1 MKIVVIGGTGLIG
14 SKTVAIL
21 REGGHEVLAASPN
34 TGVNSITGEGLKEAM
49 AGTQVVIDLA
59 NSPSFEDKAVLEFF
73 ETSGRNLHAAEAAAG
88 VRHHIALSIVGTD
101 RTPDNGY
108 FRAKVAQE
116 KLIETSGIPYTI
128 IRSTQFLE
136 FLGAIAASSADG
148 NMVRLSPGL
157 FQPIA
162 ADDVAAIVADVAL
175 AAPRNG
181 IVEIAGPER
190 APFNEIVARYLK
202 AVGDPREVVSDPE
215 ARYWGG
221 RVEERSLVPL
231 GEARLGRIG
240 FDEWLPHRDVHCM
253 VRQREF
259 IFYDSGYHRASPDAG
274 AKAISHR
281 AGLQDVG
288 QLLAL
293 ALRDS
298 GRTAGAVS
306 FQNSLHPINLPAL
319 QPQANIRA
327 MNFKDISN
335 FGSGSALH
343 IESHGVKPVSHP
355 IRTIAQG
362 LLAELNQ
369 LLNFLGSS
377 TDLYRSHATSCLSVT
392 CYMMSCYLCNPIY
405 QAFVA

>member
-34 TGVNSITGEGLKEAM
+34 TGVNTITGEGLKEAM
-49 AGTQVVIDLA
+49 AGTQVVIDLV

-88 VRHHIALSIVGTD
+88 VRHHVALSIVGID

-116 KLIETSGIPYTI
+116 KLIETSGIPYTV
-128 IRSTQFLE
+128 IRSTQFLD
-136 FLGAIAASSADG
+136 FLGRIADSSADG
-148 NMVRLSPGL
+148 NIVRLSPGL

-202 AVGDPREVVSDPE
+202 AVGDPRQVVSDPE
-215 ARYWGG
+215 ARYFGG

-240 FDEWLPHRDVHCM
+240 FDEWLR
-253 VRQREF
+253 R
-259 IFYDSGYHRASPDAG
+259 S
-274 AKAISHR
+274 
-281 AGLQDVG
+281 
-288 QLLAL
+288 
-293 ALRDS
+293 
-298 GRTAGAVS
+298 
-306 FQNSLHPINLPAL
+306 
-319 QPQANIRA
+319 
-327 MNFKDISN
+327 
-335 FGSGSALH
+335 
-343 IESHGVKPVSHP
+343 
-355 IRTIAQG
+355 IAQ
-362 LLAELNQ
+362 
-369 LLNFLGSS
+369 
-377 TDLYRSHATSCLSVT
+377 R
-392 CYMMSCYLCNPIY
+392 
-405 QAFVA
+405 